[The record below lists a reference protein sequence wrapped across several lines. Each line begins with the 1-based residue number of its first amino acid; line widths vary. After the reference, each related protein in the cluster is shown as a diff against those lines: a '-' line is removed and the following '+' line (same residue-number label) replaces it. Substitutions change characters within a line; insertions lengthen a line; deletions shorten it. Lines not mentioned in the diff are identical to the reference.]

1 MNVHFSID
9 SIAVRDARLF
19 GWGWVLDPDRT
30 IATCELEVPLADGRR
45 WQCAGLFH
53 GRREDVAAAFPGI
66 EHAAATGFALRGAAP
81 TAIAPGTAIF
91 RVRYEDGGLREW
103 SLDGFPDAF
112 ATGGPRSD
120 LQRFLE
126 AVRTRGW
133 IVALRQAARAL
144 QLRAAGW
151 WGVLRAAVDRLQTP
165 LRDPIVVFDHA
176 MGGGANRARERM
188 VREYL
193 AAGRTVALVTPVLAE
208 LAYRLEV
215 RAADR
220 RWAIQ
225 ETGLESILG
234 RLGRARPTYVEVN
247 DLVTFGEVGMVLEW
261 CLARQA
267 DGCTLRYHLHDFHAA
282 CPAFTLVD
290 RNDRFC
296 GIPDYATCA
305 ACLPANH
312 AHTLGF
318 HQHVA
323 VPEWRA
329 RWQAFLE
336 RVDAIVAFSGDSV
349 GWLERAFP
357 GMRLDH
363 VTVHVQEPASA
374 PLRPVRLPARGG
386 PLVVAAIGHLSVP
399 KGAAMLRTLAERA
412 AARGLPLRFVVVGT
426 TDRPG
431 AGVHVTGPFRRE
443 LLPDLLEG
451 LGVGACLLPSI
462 CPETYSFVTDEM
474 MQTGLPVA
482 VFDVGAPPERVR
494 AYPAG
499 LVLPLQPDAALD
511 GMMRAW
517 FAAPATVA
525 RDS

>member
-1 MNVHFSID
+1 VSVHFSID

-30 IATCELEVPLADGRR
+30 IATCELDVPLADGRR
-45 WQCAGLFH
+45 WSFAGLFQ
-53 GRREDVAAAFPGI
+53 GRREDVAAAFPGVA
-66 EHAAATGFALRGAAP
+66 HAAAAGFALRGAAP
-81 TAIAPGTAIF
+81 AAIAPGTAIF

-112 ATGGPRSD
+112 ATGGPRTD
-120 LQRFLE
+120 LQRFLG

-133 IVALRQAARAL
+133 IGALRQAARAL

-151 WGVLRAAVDRLQTP
+151 WEALRAAVDRLQTP
-165 LRDPIVVFDHA
+165 LRDPVVVFDHA
-176 MGGGANRARERM
+176 MGGGANRARERL
-188 VREYL
+188 VREHL
-193 AAGRTVALVTPVLAE
+193 AAGRTVAVVTPVLAE

-215 RAADR
+215 RNADR
-220 RWAIQ
+220 SWAIQ
-225 ETGLESILG
+225 DSELDTVLG
-234 RLGRARPTYVEVN
+234 RLQRARPARIEVN
-247 DLVTFGEVGMVLEW
+247 DLVTFGDVAGILEW

-267 DGCTLRYHLHDFHAA
+267 EGSTLRYHLHDFHSA

-290 RNDRFC
+290 RQDRFC

-312 AHTLGF
+312 VHTLGF

-323 VPEWRA
+323 LPEWRA

-336 RVDAIVAFSGDSV
+336 RVDGIVAFSGDSV
-349 GWLERAFP
+349 RWLERAFP
-357 GMRLDH
+357 ALRLDH
-363 VTVHVQEPASA
+363 VSMHVQSPVAA
-374 PLRPVRLPARGG
+374 PLRRVRPPDRCG

-431 AGVHVTGPFRRE
+431 AGVHVTGPFSRE
-443 LLPDLLEG
+443 RLPDLLEG